1 MSITK
6 EFELYQRELNLI
18 LKQNP
23 VECELYS
30 VIAALLRRREN
41 MKIYS
46 LRDVSARRKSDIG
59 NKFLTTAGFPDFA
72 VMTIEEP
79 KMIGVVEIKRLVV
92 NLDNEKTQA
101 EKHRYRENDTER
113 NPLVVLYTN
122 GLEWR
127 LYAGTGEFGEIKD
140 KRISLGKVNKGKI
153 VWEKNSNWN
162 CLIKLLEGI
171 DWTGALYKN
180 KFSKDTK

>member
-1 MSITK
+1 MTITE

-18 LKQNP
+18 LIQNP
-23 VECELYS
+23 IECELYS
-30 VIAALLRRREN
+30 VIAALLRNREN
-41 MKIYS
+41 MKNYS
-46 LRDVSARRKSDIG
+46 LRDVSARRKSAIG

-72 VMTIEEP
+72 VMTIKEP
-79 KMIGVVEIKRLVV
+79 KMVGVVEIKRLVV
-92 NLDNEKTQA
+92 NLDSEEAQA

-127 LYAGTGEFGEIKD
+127 LYAGSGKFGEIKD
-140 KRISLGKVNKGKI
+140 KRISLGKVNEGKI
-153 VWEKNSNWN
+153 DWENNKWN

-171 DWTGALYKN
+171 DWTGASY
-180 KFSKDTK
+180 

>member
-1 MSITK
+1 MSIIE
-6 EFELYQRELNLI
+6 EFELYKRELDLI
-18 LKQNP
+18 LVQNP

-41 MKIYS
+41 MKVYS
-46 LRDVSARRKSDIG
+46 LRDVSARRKSAIG
-59 NKFLTTAGFPDFA
+59 NKFLTTAGFPDFV
-72 VMTIEEP
+72 VMTIEEH

-92 NLDNEKTQA
+92 NLDNEEEQA
-101 EKHRYRENDTER
+101 EKHRYRENGTER

-140 KRISLGKVNKGKI
+140 KRVSLGKVNGNKIDWEEDCENKGWK
-153 VWEKNSNWN
+153 
-162 CLIKLLEGI
+162 CLIELLEEI
-171 DWTGALYKN
+171 DWTGASYN
-180 KFSKDTK
+180 